1 MNNWWR
7 SAFFGRMRID
17 YETYPAFIFL
27 FSLLHDEIK
36 LSGTLCVGGGNTI
49 NSLLDCGVEK
59 RVRLIYKSCRI
70 QLTPIESVIDIDK
83 KRFSSWT
90 NVSFLFPE
98 EVKSLKTFPI
108 DNGDTAI
115 KIFRNY
121 ILMRLFKIV
130 YLIQLPFQDDFLCL
144 SSDDSI
150 MEDCWQCDPFKDYDV
165 IANANEP
172 EMGYVSSSAI
182 RST

>member
-1 MNNWWR
+1 MTLCFLR
-7 SAFFGRMRID
+7 SNAHRLRNVSSI
-17 YETYPAFIFL
+17 Y
-27 FSLLHDEIK
+27 FSLSSPSYMTK
-36 LSGTLCVGGGNTI
+36 LNYLAHYVLAEETPSIPCLTVGWR
-49 NSLLDCGVEK
+49 K
-59 RVRLIYKSCRI
+59 KVRLIYKSCQI

-90 NVSFLFPE
+90 NVFIS
-98 EVKSLKTFPI
+98 VTGGIKKGIKTVLI
-108 DNGDTAI
+108 DNEETAI
-115 KIFRNY
+115 KIYRNY
-121 ILMRLFKIV
+121 ILMRLLKMV
-130 YLIQLPFQDDFLCL
+130 YLIHLPFQDDFLCL
-144 SSDDSI
+144 SSDNSI